1 MASNLPLSTM
11 FITLVLTLL
20 SISLQIEQANAR
32 PTVREIRNNRE
43 FDRLIKHHKEMT
55 GLPVI
60 VDYYSD
66 GCGPCRQIAPHF
78 KRLAKQYK
86 DKAVFAK
93 VNVDRNRETS
103 ARQQIRS
110 MPTFQAYLLGK
121 KRQQFSGADIRSL
134 QSITQQLSY
143 EAAKYDV
150 ELTKDN
156 LMKFYKGLGE
166 KTPHGASDAKA
177 SLQADKILDK
187 CGEGGPKHYKMTQ
200 RLKKK
205 YGTMPSTIKWSK
217 NSGAKKGKGSDQKK
231 AKKSGKNNRPNLHL
245 ASMDELLAE
254 IETRRE
260 KEEEEREEN
269 ETSTAGD
276 ATVSLYKP
284 ESTPLTE
291 RMVIVGGGPAG
302 LAAAVYAAR
311 AGLKPVVVAPSE
323 GGQLQGKGVL
333 VENFPGV
340 EGVTGPVI
348 VHDMR
353 KQAAAFGTRFHEEM
367 VKSVDLS
374 AASSGGPFTIHTETA
389 TIKSHAI
396 VVATGADSR
405 WLGAEGEYDF
415 RGGGVSTCA
424 TCDGF
429 LFRDKPVVVIGGGD
443 TAMEDALVLSRTSS
457 KVTVIHRRDSFRA
470 SHILA
475 KRVLENPNIDV
486 RWNSTVEAFLGEF
499 TKDGEPLLTHVRI
512 RDKSTG
518 DLEKFKADGAFVAIG
533 HVPNTKIL
541 DSSAIDMDESGYLIT
556 QADTSKTSVPG
567 VFAAGDVADRVYR
580 QAITSAGSGAMAALD
595 AERWLSEH
603 GVDNVA
609 SMKTEL

>member
-1 MASNLPLSTM
+1 M
-11 FITLVLTLL
+11 FMLLVVSVSLL
-20 SISLQIEQANAR
+20 MNRADAR

-43 FDRLIKHHKEMT
+43 FDRLLKHHKEIT

-134 QSITQQLSY
+134 QSIAQQLSY

-150 ELTKDN
+150 ELTKEN
-156 LMKFYKGLGE
+156 LVKFYKDLGD

-177 SLQADKILDK
+177 SVQADKILDK
-187 CGEGGPKHYKMTQ
+187 CGIGGPKHFKMTQ

-205 YGTMPSTIKWSK
+205 YGVKPATIKWSM
-217 NSGAKKGKGSDQKK
+217 NSGSKKSKGKDSKK
-231 AKKSGKNNRPNLHL
+231 AKKTGSNNRPNLHL

-254 IETRRE
+254 IEIRRE

-269 ETSTAGD
+269 ETSADGSS
-276 ATVSLYKP
+276 AAAIYKTGSAP
-284 ESTPLTE
+284 ITE
-291 RMVIVGGGPAG
+291 RVVIVGAGPAG

-311 AGLKPVVVAPSE
+311 AGLRPVVVAPSE

-367 VKSVDLS
+367 VKQIDLDTT
-374 AASSGGPFTIHTETA
+374 SGDRAFTVHTETA
-389 TIKSHAI
+389 RIKSHSI
-396 VVATGADSR
+396 IVATGADSR

-512 RDKSTG
+512 RDKTTG
-518 DLEKFKADGAFVAIG
+518 NLEKFKADGAFVAIG
-533 HVPNTKIL
+533 HEPNTKIL
-541 DSSAIDMDESGYLIT
+541 DSSIIDMDESGYIIT
-556 QADTSKTSVPG
+556 QADTSRTSIPG

-603 GVDNVA
+603 GVDNIA
-609 SMKTEL
+609 GMKTEL